1 MAINESMSL
10 SEIFATYDG
19 AKKNLAQNVEAVKN
33 SCYLLHLYAKG
44 DHPRGKYL
52 QRECLRNWR

>member
-33 SCYLLHLYAKG
+33 SGQKIAAIFAPIRQGRSSTQQTLIA
-44 DHPRGKYL
+44 
-52 QRECLRNWR
+52 